1 MNQRTA
7 LVLAGLVS
15 LVVLLAAGL
24 SRSSYPGP
32 EGDAPC
38 ADRTAVAALR
48 PASTGDPVRD
58 ACTRDSQRR
67 AYTAVASLMGLVL
80 ISGLLARREPGA

>member
-1 MNQRTA
+1 MRRRTA
-7 LVLAGLVS
+7 LLVAGVAS

-24 SRSSYPGP
+24 TRASYP
-32 EGDAPC
+32 APGGTRAC

-48 PASTGDPVRD
+48 SGSSGDPVRD

-67 AYTAVASLMGLVL
+67 AYTALASLMGLVL
-80 ISGLLARREPGA
+80 ISGLLSRRDPLP